1 MKLEVR
7 RAETADVP
15 VMRALRIE
23 ALTAEPGA
31 FGSTLERELNRT
43 GEDWLR
49 WLAPGVVFLLIS
61 DGNPRGMVAGLQL
74 SEDVSTVDLMAMWV
88 HPEVRGTGA
97 ATLLIAA
104 VRQWAGSVGAGQ
116 VRLKVVEQNW
126 RARRAYERYGFRAT
140 GRQFVREK
148 DGAAELE
155 MECESVI
162 AGGRLI
168 IVCGLPGSGKTTH
181 ALKLASE
188 FHALRLCPDEW
199 MAARGVNLY
208 DEAARARIETQQWRL
223 SQRILALGQTVII
236 EWGTW
241 GRSERDALRL
251 GARALGAAV
260 ELHYLSAAA
269 DLLYERIRHRDMENP
284 PIQREA
290 IVNWSAA
297 FQTPASDEAAL
308 YDKFIALSSE

>member
-7 RAETADVP
+7 RAEAADVP
-15 VMRALRIE
+15 AMRALRIE
-23 ALTAEPGA
+23 ALTAEPEA
-31 FGSTLERELNRT
+31 FGSTLQRELNRT
-43 GEDWLR
+43 DEDWLR

-61 DGNPRGMVAGLQL
+61 DGAPRGMVAGLQL

-97 ATLLIAA
+97 AALLIAA
-104 VRQWAGSVGAGQ
+104 VRRWAGGVGAMQ

-126 RARRAYERYGFRAT
+126 RARRAYERCGFRAT

-181 ALKLASE
+181 ALELASE
-188 FHALRLCPDEW
+188 LHALRLCPDEW
-199 MAARGVNLY
+199 MASRGIDMY
-208 DEAARARIETQQWRL
+208 DEPGRARIEALQWKL
-223 SQRILALGQTVII
+223 AQRMLALGQTVII

-251 GARALGAAV
+251 GARALGVAV
-260 ELHYLSAAA
+260 ELHYLSAPV
-269 DLLYERIRHRDMENP
+269 DVLYERIRRRDMESP
-284 PIQREA
+284 SIQREA
-290 IVNWSAA
+290 IENWSAA
-297 FQTPASDEAAL
+297 FQTPTSEEAAL
-308 YDKFIALSSE
+308 YDKFIARSS